1 MLVTIIARRG
11 QAPSKR
17 TTPSDG
23 DKPHRNEHR
32 LKARLRNEEVTTRL
46 AQKVTTRLA
55 LEATTR
61 LALKATTRLARVEP

>member
-17 TTPSDG
+17 TLPSDG
-23 DKPHRNEHR
+23 DKPRRNEHR

-46 AQKVTTRLA
+46 AQ
-55 LEATTR
+55 EATTR
-61 LALKATTRLARVEP
+61 LAQEVTTRLAQEATTRLARVEP